1 MTQTS
6 PFRQP
11 DAGRLHL
18 EALQLLEQGL
28 VQDAVLRLRQ
38 AVDQDPSCAPAWND
52 LGVILEALGNRRD
65 AVHCYRQALRARPDM
80 DEPRR
85 NLMALAVQTA
95 VSAAFP
101 PPVRAR
107 PALAVAR

>member
-1 MTQTS
+1 MTNSS
-6 PFRQP
+6 PFRLP
-11 DAGRLHL
+11 GADRLHL
-18 EALQLLEQGL
+18 EALQLLEQGH

-38 AVDQDPSCAPAWND
+38 AVEQDPSCAPAWND

-65 AVHCYRQALRARPDM
+65 AVHCYREALRAGPDM

-85 NLMALAVQTA
+85 NLMALALQSA

-101 PPVRAR
+101 ARVRAR
-107 PALAVAR
+107 AVLAAAR